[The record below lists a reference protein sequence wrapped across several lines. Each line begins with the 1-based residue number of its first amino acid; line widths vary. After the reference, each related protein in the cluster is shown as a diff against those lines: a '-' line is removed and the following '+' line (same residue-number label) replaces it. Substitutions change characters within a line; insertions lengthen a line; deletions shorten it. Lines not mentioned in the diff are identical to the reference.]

1 MVLLENLALLAQASA
16 KGNPAAGFNGF
27 NDLFKAL
34 GFSPMGLLVIGLV
47 ALVCSFLVS
56 LLKKKRSQ
64 GVTLTDVRKEISKEL
79 AGVIRQQ
86 SSGRLE
92 VQSLVEDALN
102 RMGSSDESR
111 LMRQE
116 IKELGERQSGIEA
129 FLQKE
134 LSRVQNLQKTSA
146 QDLQRTLSQWEEQL
160 NRTLS
165 QWQTYVEKT
174 LSQSPATANPANPK
188 MMEDLR
194 VKVLQV
200 ESVLSQMESVQ
211 NRLAELERK
220 NSPQV
225 HPQSLPAESNVLIPS
240 SAATDIQGIQ
250 TYLNNAKQLL
260 CRQEYAEAIQNLD
273 IVLDTDQTNSEAW
286 YYRASALALTGN
298 IEDAVTYLHYA
309 IQLDAHWAHQARIA
323 THEFGLLANDFRFAE
338 LVNDARYSDPEL
350 AQVPDTLNKFFG
362 SGANE

>member
-1 MVLLENLALLAQASA
+1 MFLENSALLAQASA
-16 KGNPAAGFNGF
+16 KGNPAAGFN
-27 NDLFKAL
+27 DLFKAL
-34 GFSPMGLLVIGLV
+34 GFSPVGLLVIGLT
-47 ALVCSFLVS
+47 ALGCSFLVS
-56 LLKKKRSQ
+56 LLGKRSK
-64 GVTLTDVRKEISKEL
+64 GATLTDVRKEISKEL
-79 AGVIRQQ
+79 AGVARQQ

-102 RMGSSDESR
+102 RMGGVDESR

-116 IKELGERQSGIEA
+116 IKELSERQAGIEA

-134 LSRVQNLQKTSA
+134 LTRIQNIQKTSA
-146 QDLQRTLSQWEEQL
+146 QDLQRTLAQWEEQL

-174 LSQSPATANPANPK
+174 LGQSPATANPK

-194 VKVLQV
+194 VKMLQV
-200 ESVLSQMESVQ
+200 ESVLSQMEAMQ
-211 NRLAELERK
+211 HRLLELERH
-220 NSPQV
+220 SPQV
-225 HPQSLPAESNVLIPS
+225 QAPASSPTPVQSHEVAAASPTASAPAE
-240 SAATDIQGIQ
+240 IQGIQ

-260 CRQEYAEAIQNLD
+260 HRNQYAEAIQNLD

-298 IEDAVTYLHYA
+298 IEDAITYLHYA
-309 IQLDAHWAHQARIA
+309 IQLDPHWAHQAR
-323 THEFGLLANDFRFAE
+323 TSTQEFGILASDFRFAE
-338 LVNDARYSDPEL
+338 LVNDAPYSIPES
-350 AQVPDTLNKFFG
+350 ANVPDALNKFFG

>member
-1 MVLLENLALLAQASA
+1 MVFLEISALLAQAPA
-16 KGNPAAGFNGF
+16 KGNPSAGL

-47 ALVCSFLVS
+47 ALGCSFLVS
-56 LLKKKRSQ
+56 LFSKRSK
-64 GVTLTDVRKEISKEL
+64 GATLTDVRKEISKEL
-79 AGVIRQQ
+79 AGVARQQ

-102 RMGSSDESR
+102 RMGNVDESR
-111 LMRQE
+111 SMRQE

-134 LSRVQNLQKTSA
+134 LSRIQNIQKTSA
-146 QDLQRTLSQWEEQL
+146 QDLQRTLAQWEEQL

-174 LSQSPATANPANPK
+174 LGQSPATANPK
-188 MMEDLR
+188 MIEDLR
-194 VKVLQV
+194 VKMLQV
-200 ESVLSQMESVQ
+200 ESVLSQMEAMQ
-211 NRLAELERK
+211 HRLAELERK
-220 NSPQV
+220 NSPHV
-225 HPQSLPAESNVLIPS
+225 HTSSTPATPVQSHGVIPSTPPAE
-240 SAATDIQGIQ
+240 IQGIQ

-260 CRQEYAEAIQNLD
+260 RRKQYAEAIQNLD

-298 IEDAVTYLHYA
+298 IEDAITYLHYA
-309 IQLDAHWAHQARIA
+309 IQLDSHWAHQARIS
-323 THEFGLLANDFRFAE
+323 THEFGVLASDFRFAE
-338 LVNDARYSDPEL
+338 LVNDAPYSIPES
-350 AQVPDTLNKFFG
+350 ANVPDALNKFFG
-362 SGANE
+362 SGTNE

>member
-1 MVLLENLALLAQASA
+1 MVFLEISALLAQAPA
-16 KGNPAAGFNGF
+16 KGNPSAGL

-34 GFSPMGLLVIGLV
+34 GFSPMGLLVIGLI
-47 ALVCSFLVS
+47 ALGCSFLVS
-56 LLKKKRSQ
+56 LLSKRSK
-64 GVTLTDVRKEISKEL
+64 GATLTDVRKEISKEL
-79 AGVIRQQ
+79 AGVARQQ

-102 RMGSSDESR
+102 RMGSVDESR

-134 LSRVQNLQKTSA
+134 LSRIQNLQKTSA
-146 QDLQRTLSQWEEQL
+146 QDLQRTLAQWEEQL

-174 LSQSPATANPANPK
+174 LGQSPATANPK
-188 MMEDLR
+188 MIEDLR
-194 VKVLQV
+194 VKMLQM
-200 ESVLSQMESVQ
+200 ESVLSQMEAMQ
-211 NRLAELERK
+211 HRLAELERQ
-220 NSPQV
+220 NSPLA
-225 HPQSLPAESNVLIPS
+225 HTASTPATPVQNNEAIPS
-240 SAATDIQGIQ
+240 NGSADIQGIQ

-260 CRQEYAEAIQNLD
+260 RRKQYAEAIQNLD

-298 IEDAVTYLHYA
+298 IEDAITYLHYA
-309 IQLDAHWAHQARIA
+309 IQLDSHWAHQARIS
-323 THEFGLLANDFRFAE
+323 THEFGVLASDFRFAE
-338 LVNDARYSDPEL
+338 LVNDAPYSIPES
-350 AQVPDTLNKFFG
+350 ANVPDALNKFFG
-362 SGANE
+362 SGAHE

>member
-1 MVLLENLALLAQASA
+1 MVFLEISALLAQAPA
-16 KGNPAAGFNGF
+16 KGNPSAGF

-34 GFSPMGLLVIGLV
+34 GFSPIGLLVIGLV
-47 ALVCSFLVS
+47 ALGCSFLVS
-56 LLKKKRSQ
+56 FLSKRAK
-64 GVTLTDVRKEISKEL
+64 GPTLTDVRKEISKEL
-79 AGVIRQQ
+79 AGVARQQ

-102 RMGSSDESR
+102 RMGSVDESR
-111 LMRQE
+111 LTRQE
-116 IKELGERQSGIEA
+116 IKELGERQSGIES

-146 QDLQRTLSQWEEQL
+146 QDLQRTLAQWEEQL

-174 LSQSPATANPANPK
+174 LGQSPTPTNPK

-194 VKVLQV
+194 VKMLQV
-200 ESVLSQMESVQ
+200 ESVLSQMEALQ
-211 NRLAELERK
+211 NRLAALEK

-225 HPQSLPAESNVLIPS
+225 HTPSTPAQSQAVSQAVSPEV
-240 SAATDIQGIQ
+240 QGIQ
-250 TYLNNAKQLL
+250 TYIGNAKQLL
-260 CRQEYAEAIQNLD
+260 QRKQYVEAIQNLD

-298 IEDAVTYLHYA
+298 IEDAITYLHYA
-309 IQLDAHWAHQARIA
+309 IQLDAHWAYQARTSA
-323 THEFGLLANDFRFAE
+323 DEFGLLASDFRFAE
-338 LVNDARYSDPEL
+338 LVNDAPYSIPES
-350 AQVPDTLNKFFG
+350 ANVPDALNKFFD
-362 SGANE
+362 SGVKE

>member
-1 MVLLENLALLAQASA
+1 MFLENSALLAQASA
-16 KGNPAAGFNGF
+16 KASPAAGF

-34 GFSPMGLLVIGLV
+34 GFSPMGLLVIGLI
-47 ALVCSFLVS
+47 ALGCSFLVS
-56 LLKKKRSQ
+56 LLGKRSK
-64 GVTLTDVRKEISKEL
+64 GATLTDVRKEISKEL
-79 AGVIRQQ
+79 AGVARQQ

-102 RMGSSDESR
+102 RMGGVDESR

-116 IKELGERQSGIEA
+116 IKELAERQAGIEA

-134 LSRVQNLQKTSA
+134 LSRIQNIQKTSA
-146 QDLQRTLSQWEEQL
+146 QDLQRTLAQWEEQL

-174 LSQSPATANPANPK
+174 LGQSPATANPK

-194 VKVLQV
+194 VKMLQV
-200 ESVLSQMESVQ
+200 ESVLSQMEAMQ
-211 NRLAELERK
+211 NRLLELER
-220 NSPQV
+220 SPHVQTAAS
-225 HPQSLPAESNVLIPS
+225 PAPAQSHSVKSSPAPTE
-240 SAATDIQGIQ
+240 IQGIQ

-260 CRQEYAEAIQNLD
+260 QRKQYAEAIQNLD

-298 IEDAVTYLHYA
+298 IEDAITYLHYA
-309 IQLDAHWAHQARIA
+309 IQLDPHWAHQAR
-323 THEFGLLANDFRFAE
+323 TSTQEFGMLASDFRFAE
-338 LVNDARYSDPEL
+338 LVNDAPYSIPES
-350 AQVPDTLNKFFG
+350 ANVPDALNKFFG

>member
-1 MVLLENLALLAQASA
+1 MVFLEISALLAQAPA
-16 KGNPAAGFNGF
+16 KGNPSAGF

-47 ALVCSFLVS
+47 ALGCSFLVS
-56 LLKKKRSQ
+56 LLAKRSK
-64 GVTLTDVRKEISKEL
+64 GATLTDVRKEISKEL
-79 AGVIRQQ
+79 AGVARQQ

-102 RMGSSDESR
+102 RMGSVDESR

-134 LSRVQNLQKTSA
+134 LSRIQNLQKTSA
-146 QDLQRTLSQWEEQL
+146 QDLQRTLAQWEEQL

-174 LSQSPATANPANPK
+174 LGQSPTTAGNPK

-194 VKVLQV
+194 VKMLQV
-200 ESVLSQMESVQ
+200 ESVLSQMEAMQ
-211 NRLAELERK
+211 HRLAELERK
-220 NSPQV
+220 NSPHV
-225 HPQSLPAESNVLIPS
+225 NPS
-240 SAATDIQGIQ
+240 STPAQSNEAIVSTPSADMQGIQ

-260 CRQEYAEAIQNLD
+260 RRKQYAEAIQNLD

-298 IEDAVTYLHYA
+298 IEDAITYLHYA
-309 IQLDAHWAHQARIA
+309 IQLDSHWAHQARIS
-323 THEFGLLANDFRFAE
+323 THEFGMLASDFRFAE
-338 LVNDARYSDPEL
+338 LVNDAPYAVPES
-350 AQVPDTLNKFFG
+350 ANVPEALNKFFG

>member
-1 MVLLENLALLAQASA
+1 MVFLEISALLAQAPA
-16 KGNPAAGFNGF
+16 KGNPAAGF

-47 ALVCSFLVS
+47 ALGCSFLVS
-56 LLKKKRSQ
+56 LLSKRSK
-64 GVTLTDVRKEISKEL
+64 GATLTDVRKEISKEL
-79 AGVIRQQ
+79 AGVARQK

-102 RMGSSDESR
+102 RMGSVDESR

-134 LSRVQNLQKTSA
+134 LSRIQNLQKTSA
-146 QDLQRTLSQWEEQL
+146 QDLQRTLAQWEEQL

-174 LSQSPATANPANPK
+174 LGQSPATANPK

-194 VKVLQV
+194 VKMLQM
-200 ESVLSQMESVQ
+200 ESVLSQMEAMQ
-211 NRLAELERK
+211 HRLAELERQT
-220 NSPQV
+220 SPQV
-225 HPQSLPAESNVLIPS
+225 HTSSTPATPAQSNVVIPATPS
-240 SAATDIQGIQ
+240 SEIQGIQ
-250 TYLNNAKQLL
+250 TYLNNAKLL
-260 CRQEYAEAIQNLD
+260 LRRKQYAEAIQNLD

-298 IEDAVTYLHYA
+298 IEDAITYLHYA
-309 IQLDAHWAHQARIA
+309 IQLDSHWAHQARIS
-323 THEFGLLANDFRFAE
+323 THEFGVLASDFRFAE
-338 LVNDARYSDPEL
+338 LVNDAPYAIPES
-350 AQVPDTLNKFFG
+350 ANVPDALNKFFG

>member
-1 MVLLENLALLAQASA
+1 MFLENSALLAQASA
-16 KGNPAAGFNGF
+16 KASPAAGF

-34 GFSPMGLLVIGLV
+34 GFSPMGLLVIGLI
-47 ALVCSFLVS
+47 ALGCSFLVS
-56 LLKKKRSQ
+56 LLGKRSK
-64 GVTLTDVRKEISKEL
+64 GATLTDVRKEISKEL
-79 AGVIRQQ
+79 AGVARQQ

-102 RMGSSDESR
+102 RMGGVDESR

-116 IKELGERQSGIEA
+116 IKELAERQAGIEA

-134 LSRVQNLQKTSA
+134 LSRIQNIQKTSA
-146 QDLQRTLSQWEEQL
+146 QDLQRTLAQWEEQL

-174 LSQSPATANPANPK
+174 LGQSPATANPK
-188 MMEDLR
+188 MTEDLR
-194 VKVLQV
+194 VKMLQV
-200 ESVLSQMESVQ
+200 ESVLSQMEAMQ
-211 NRLAELERK
+211 NRLLELER
-220 NSPQV
+220 Q
-225 HPQSLPAESNVLIPS
+225 S
-240 SAATDIQGIQ
+240 SAHVQTAASPTPTQSHSVNSSPASTEIQGIQ

-260 CRQEYAEAIQNLD
+260 QRKQYAEAIQNLD

-298 IEDAVTYLHYA
+298 IEDAITYLHYA
-309 IQLDAHWAHQARIA
+309 IQLDPHWAHQAR
-323 THEFGLLANDFRFAE
+323 TSTQEFGILANDFRFAE
-338 LVNDARYSDPEL
+338 LVNDAPYSIPES
-350 AQVPDTLNKFFG
+350 ANVPDALNKFFG